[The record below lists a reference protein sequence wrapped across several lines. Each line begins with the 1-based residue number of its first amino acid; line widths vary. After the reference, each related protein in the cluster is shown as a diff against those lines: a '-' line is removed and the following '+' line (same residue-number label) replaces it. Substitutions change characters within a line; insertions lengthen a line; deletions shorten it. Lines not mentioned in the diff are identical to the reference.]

1 MSFYVERPAS
11 NFFNFSL
18 IEIDFHLYSSVSN
31 KKERVRERKLKR
43 EKERERKKEKERPR
57 EKGRE
62 V

>member
-31 KKERVRERKLKR
+31 KKEGVRERKLKR
-43 EKERERKKEKERPR
+43 EKERERKTERERKRSIDKER
-57 EKGRE
+57 
-62 V
+62 